1 MTLSNGSTPSP
12 RAFVQSIFRLP
23 LYIYRLGWGRMMNWL
38 PLLILTTKGRESGEA
53 RHTVIEYRRHG
64 SRYYVISGWGEHAD
78 WFQNALKHP
87 RVTIQRGAQI
97 YDATAQPVSNPAE
110 ALGALYMF
118 SRNSWIYER
127 LFARMSSAHA
137 ADLNTLAE
145 VVGEF
150 TVVRLE
156 PSANSPELPP
166 IPPFSQPVRQLA
178 MVFVL
183 LIGLRL
189 LLSLLRRKESQA
201 GACAQ

>member
-1 MTLSNGSTPSP
+1 MTLSNRSTSSP
-12 RAFVQSIFRLP
+12 HVFVQFIFRLP
-23 LYIYRLGWGRMMNWL
+23 LYIYKLGWSRMMNWL
-38 PLLILTTKGRESGEA
+38 PLLILTTKGRESGQA
-53 RHTVIEYRRHG
+53 RHAIIEYRRHG
-64 SRYYVISGWGEHAD
+64 SRYYVVSGWGEHAD
-78 WFQNALKHP
+78 WFQNARRHP
-87 RVTIQRGAQI
+87 RVTIQHGRHI
-97 YDATAQPVSNPAE
+97 CDATAQPVSNPAE

-166 IPPFSQPVRQLA
+166 VPPFSRPVRRLA

-183 LIGLRL
+183 LIGLGP
-189 LLSLLRRKESQA
+189 LLSLLRRK
-201 GACAQ
+201 

>member
-12 RAFVQSIFRLP
+12 HGIVQFIFRLP
-23 LYIYRLGWGRMMNWL
+23 LYIYKLGWSRAMNWL
-38 PLLILTTKGRESGEA
+38 PLLILTTKGRESGSA
-53 RHTVIEYRRHG
+53 RHAVIEYRRHG

-78 WFQNALKHP
+78 WFQNARRYP
-87 RVTIQRGAQI
+87 RVTIQHGAHI

-156 PSANSPELPP
+156 PSAGSPELPP
-166 IPPFSQPVRQLA
+166 VPPFSRPVRRLA
-178 MVFVL
+178 LVFVL

-189 LLSLLRRKESQA
+189 LSLLRRK
-201 GACAQ
+201 